1 MFVMSPFSRP
11 FSSAGLQVMAV
22 PGILM
27 SMDLTTEDRR
37 PSQDTAR
44 LTPRERLE
52 RFAALQRRARRLLA
66 ASRECYRQY
75 LVRNLRQRSIHVK
88 L

>member
-1 MFVMSPFSRP
+1 MTEES
-11 FSSAGLQVMAV
+11 GLQVIAV

-27 SMDLTTEDRR
+27 NMDITTEDRR

-52 RFAALQRRARRLLA
+52 RFVALQRRARQLLA
-66 ASRECYRQY
+66 ASREGYRQY
-75 LVRNLRQRSIHVK
+75 WARNLRSSIHRA
-88 L
+88 